1 MNAALPVITPLYAGL
16 LAFLLIAL
24 AIHVSKMRVKHKV
37 GLGDGGVPELIQA
50 MRVQGN
56 FTEYAPLGLILV
68 LLVELLAFPA
78 FAVHGLGL
86 ALVIGRA
93 AHAIGFA
100 RNPGRSVGRFIG
112 MILTW
117 AVLVIGG
124 LMCVYAGLQALV

>member
-1 MNAALPVITPLYAGL
+1 MNAALPVITPLYAGI
-16 LAFLLIAL
+16 LAFVLIAL
-24 AIHVSKMRVKHKV
+24 AVHVSKMRVKHKV

-56 FTEYAPLGLILV
+56 FTEYAPLGLILI

-78 FAVHGLGL
+78 WSVHGLGL
-86 ALVIGRA
+86 ALVIGRI

-117 AVLVIGG
+117 FVLIVGG
-124 LMCVYAGLQALV
+124 LMCVYAGVQALV

>member
-24 AIHVSKMRVKHKV
+24 AVNVSKMRVKHKV

-56 FTEYAPLGLILV
+56 FTEYAPLGLMLMLI
-68 LLVELLAFPA
+68 VELLAFPGW
-78 FAVHGLGL
+78 AVHALG
-86 ALVIGRA
+86 AMLVVGRA
-93 AHAIGFA
+93 AHAFGFA
-100 RNPGRSVGRFIG
+100 RNPGRSFGRFIG

-117 AVLVIGG
+117 LVLVVGG
-124 LMCVYAGLQALV
+124 LMCIYAGVQALM

>member
-1 MNAALPVITPLYAGL
+1 MTAAFPAITALYAGPLAL
-16 LAFLLIAL
+16 LAIVL
-24 AIHVSKMRVKHKV
+24 AFNVSKMRVKHKV
-37 GLGDGGVPELIQA
+37 GMGDGGVPELIQA

-56 FTEYAPLGLILV
+56 FTEYAPLGLMLI

-86 ALVIGRA
+86 ALVLGRL

-100 RNPGRSVGRFIG
+100 RNPGRSLGRFLG

-117 AVLVIGG
+117 GVLALGG
-124 LMCVYAGLQALV
+124 LMCVYAGLMRLV